1 MSMNNNNKLEC
12 GRGLMRLH
20 EVLQIIPI
28 GKSTWWAGV
37 KAGRYPK
44 SVKEGRSTFW
54 RVEDIKHFID
64 SVGKDQ

>member
-12 GRGLMRLH
+12 GKGLMILS

-54 RVEDIKHFID
+54 RVEDIKQFID